1 MGLKDGESPF
11 SDTPMKTLGGYKS
24 KSINSTNLQFHTVN
38 SVAKTT
44 LTKVFCPNRCRDGAF
59 MG

>member
-1 MGLKDGESPF
+1 MGIKDDELPF

-38 SVAKTT
+38 SVAKAT
-44 LTKVFCPNRCRDGAF
+44 LSCKFDQNP
-59 MG
+59 